1 MSAEVTYAEASLRAA
16 IAEGERCYPVEGCGL
31 IFAGAAGQRVVA
43 MENVIDRYHA
53 RDPVQFPRTA
63 RTGYFM
69 DPRTQLTA
77 LESAEAQ
84 GERLAAV
91 FHSHAD
97 VGAYFS
103 AEDKHMALTDE
114 GEPLQLGVEYLVLSV
129 RAGKCDAIKGFR
141 FETGGKTFER
151 DVPLPPPPA

>member
-1 MSAEVTYAEASLRAA
+1 MSEAQGYDNAVLLAA

-31 IFAGAAGQRVVA
+31 IFTGPAGRRAVA

-69 DPRTQLTA
+69 EPRQQLTA
-77 LESAEAQ
+77 IEAAEAN
-84 GERLAAV
+84 GERLSAV

-103 AEDKHMALTDE
+103 AEDRAMALTDE
-114 GEPLQLGVEYLVLSV
+114 GEPLQPGVEYLVLSV
-129 RAGKCDAIKGFR
+129 RAGRCDGIKGFR
-141 FETGGKTFER
+141 FESGGKTFER
-151 DVPLPPPPA
+151 ELPLPTFAP